1 MTKRE
6 ASPEHPRS
14 PMVCDPAAD
23 LFVRPNSVRWWYP
36 KIGCP
41 ERRHLYVE
49 VVTSAASAAP
59 EPTRLVLIRH
69 GESRSTVDRVVGGHE
84 GCSGLTD
91 RGVLQ
96 AKALYERLART
107 GELAGATALLTSV
120 LPRAIQTAEIIAPAL
135 GDLTRRAA
143 LRAVRDPPRR
153 GRRARRGRSS
163 APGTAP
169 KGWPRGTPTRPWLP
183 RGRVGPASSS
193 GSGRR
198 CSGRLP
204 TTPARR
210 WSWSATA
217 GSSKAPSPP
226 WAGSRCAAPSTSRI
240 ENTSL
245 TGWSYHPAE
254 GDLGNAGH
262 RLARWRLD
270 RFNDTAHLAGLD

>member
-1 MTKRE
+1 VT
-6 ASPEHPRS
+6 
-14 PMVCDPAAD
+14 AAD
-23 LFVRPNSVRWWYP
+23 FV
-36 KIGCP
+36 
-41 ERRHLYVE
+41 
-49 VVTSAASAAP
+49 AP

-84 GCSGLTD
+84 GCGGLTD

-135 GDLTRRAA
+135 GGLTVEQQCELCEIHPGEADGLTWEEFGARYRPEGLASGNPYMAMAPGGESWAGFYVRVGEALLRAA
-143 LRAVRDPPRR
+143 ADHAGETVVVVCHGGVIEGAFAALGGLPLR
-153 GRRARRGRSS
+153 
-163 APGTAP
+163 
-169 KGWPRGTPTRPWLP
+169 RPFD
-183 RGRVGPASSS
+183 V
-193 GSGRR
+193 
-198 CSGRLP
+198 
-204 TTPARR
+204 
-210 WSWSATA
+210 
-217 GSSKAPSPP
+217 
-226 WAGSRCAAPSTSRI
+226 RI